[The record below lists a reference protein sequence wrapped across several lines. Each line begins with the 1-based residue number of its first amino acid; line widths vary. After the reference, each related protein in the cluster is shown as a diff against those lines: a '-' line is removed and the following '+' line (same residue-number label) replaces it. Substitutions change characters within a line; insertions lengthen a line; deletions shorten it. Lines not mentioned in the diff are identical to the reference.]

1 MKFKLLFFCL
11 MLWFIPAFGMELTA
25 EEIITHPR
33 FIEIKT
39 EFEEIGGVI
48 DVITVHRQIRVKI
61 AIAPNQ
67 FSSIPC
73 NDLFLGRLEK
83 DVGYYRKLWWRLN
96 LPNSLKGL
104 CILNLGKRYIRG
116 EEGVIESVNQLPE
129 ELRELVLKVKDW

>member
-1 MKFKLLFFCL
+1 MKFKLFFLFL
-11 MLWFIPAFGMELTA
+11 MSCFMPAFGMEEQLNA

-39 EFEEIGGVI
+39 DFEEIGGMI
-48 DVITVHRQIRVKI
+48 KVHDKCISIRI
-61 AIAPNQ
+61 AVAPYQ
-67 FSSIPC
+67 HTSIPS

-83 DVGYYRKLWWRLN
+83 EVGYYRKLWWHLN

-104 CILNLGKRYIRG
+104 CILNLGKRYKRG

-129 ELRELVLKVKDW
+129 ELKELVLKVKDW